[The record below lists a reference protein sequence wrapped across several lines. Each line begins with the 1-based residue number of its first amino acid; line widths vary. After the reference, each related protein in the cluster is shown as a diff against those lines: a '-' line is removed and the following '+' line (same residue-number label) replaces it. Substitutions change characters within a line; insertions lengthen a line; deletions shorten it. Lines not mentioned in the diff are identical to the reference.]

1 MLLLLLLPLSDVP
14 LHVIIEVPLSDESR
28 GAARLLAY
36 IGPQTCVRANVR
48 FEISLLI
55 KAFSALS
62 VRAGERARISL
73 NIIIKR
79 GIIHECARG

>member
-1 MLLLLLLPLSDVP
+1 MLRLQLLLPLSDVP
-14 LHVIIEVPLSDESR
+14 LHVIIEMALRDESR
-28 GAARLLAY
+28 GATRLLAY
-36 IGPQTCVRANVR
+36 IGPQACVRANVR

-73 NIIIKR
+73 YIIY
-79 GIIHECARG
+79 